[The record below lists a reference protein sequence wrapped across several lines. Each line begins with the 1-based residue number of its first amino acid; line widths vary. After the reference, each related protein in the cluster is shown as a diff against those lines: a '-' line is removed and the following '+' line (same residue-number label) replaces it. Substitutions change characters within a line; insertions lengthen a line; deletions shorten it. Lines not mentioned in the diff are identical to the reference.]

1 MRVFRVRV
9 VPLLSEVSYDKFG
22 KLTYLCNRAIVL
34 LHEAGE
40 LDRHLMPLGK
50 ESILPAAAVRPDS
63 TMLLDEAMRPGTV
76 KRRQES

>member
-1 MRVFRVRV
+1 M
-9 VPLLSEVSYDKFG
+9 
-22 KLTYLCNRAIVL
+22 L